1 MISVRSTLPT
11 PCKGGE
17 EQAAWGTR
25 EIPEGSHFVLG
36 AGGSERLGTETG
48 APKCKLYLS
57 TFSFRVPLLLP
68 PPTPEEEKQ
77 QYKHLAFGSTYFI
90 VQLLTFIYSVGQVHA
105 SRL

>member
-1 MISVRSTLPT
+1 MKITDL
-11 PCKGGE
+11 
-17 EQAAWGTR
+17 
-25 EIPEGSHFVLG
+25 F
-36 AGGSERLGTETG
+36 
-48 APKCKLYLS
+48 
-57 TFSFRVPLLLP
+57 TFIFIVCCLFPLLLP